1 MSLEAFASIL
11 ASGLVL
17 GSLYA
22 VMAAGLSLVWSTLG
36 IFNFAH
42 GVFMTLGA
50 YIAWQVGDA
59 AGFGFGA
66 AAGMAVAVAAL
77 GGVGCLAERLLI
89 RPFLGRDNLVMI
101 AVITTLAALTF
112 LENAT
117 HLIWGPRLKQLSPL
131 ARGTVRLAGATMSA
145 HEAIIVVL
153 APLFLIGLW
162 LFLKYSRLGAA
173 IRAVGQN
180 RDAALL
186 IGLSVERLY
195 MLAFAASAMLAG
207 MAGILLGAMRPMTPT
222 MGSEPLVKALVV
234 AIFGG
239 LGSIGGTIG
248 GAYVIGLIEAVS
260 TYAIGLYWTPAV
272 LFGVMIAVLLWRPN
286 GLFGRN

>member
-1 MSLEAFASIL
+1 MSLEAVPAIL

-22 VMAAGLSLVWSTLG
+22 LMAAGLSLVWSTLG

-50 YIAWQVGDA
+50 YVAWQVGDQ
-59 AGFGFGA
+59 AGFGYGA
-66 AAGMAVAVAAL
+66 AAGMAIAVAAL

-89 RPFLGRDNLVMI
+89 RPFLGRENLVMI

-117 HLIWGPRLKQLSPL
+117 LLIWGPRLKELPAL
-131 ARGTVRLAGATMSA
+131 APGTVRLAAATMSV
-145 HEAIIVVL
+145 HQAIIVVL
-153 APLFLIGLW
+153 APLFLVLLW
-162 LFLKYSRLGAA
+162 MFLKYSRLGAA
-173 IRAVGQN
+173 IRAAGQN

-186 IGLSVERLY
+186 IGLSIERLY
-195 MLAFAASAMLAG
+195 MLAFGASAMLAG
-207 MAGILLGAMRPMTPT
+207 IAGILLGAMRPMTPT

-248 GAYVIGLIEAVS
+248 GAYVIGLIEAIS

>member
-1 MSLEAFASIL
+1 MSLETVASVL

-17 GSLYA
+17 GSLYSL
-22 VMAAGLSLVWSTLG
+22 MAAGLSLVWSTLG

-42 GVFMTLGA
+42 GIFMTLGA
-50 YIAWQVGDA
+50 YVAWEVGNQ
-59 AGFGFGA
+59 AGLGYGA
-66 AAGMAVAVAAL
+66 AAGVAVAVAAL
-77 GGVGCLAERLLI
+77 AGLGCLAERVLI
-89 RPFLGRDNLVMI
+89 RPFLGRENVVMI

-117 HLIWGPRLKQLSPL
+117 LLIWGPRLKQLSPL
-131 ARGTVRLAGATMSA
+131 APGTVGFAGATMSV
-145 HEAIIVVL
+145 HQAIIVVV
-153 APLFLIGLW
+153 APLVLVALW
-162 LFLKYSRLGAA
+162 LFLKYWRLGAA
-173 IRAVGQN
+173 IRAIGQN

-195 MLAFAASAMLAG
+195 MLAFAASAVLAG
-207 MAGILLGAMRPMTPT
+207 LAGILLGAMRPMTPT
-222 MGSEPLVKALVV
+222 MGAEPLVKALVV

-248 GAYVIGLIEAVS
+248 GAYVIGLVEAVS

-272 LFGVMIAVLLWRPN
+272 LFGLMIAVLLWRPN
-286 GLFGRN
+286 GLFGRS